1 MITMINNIIQRAGK
15 GLMKWGGAGVLSCL
29 LVSLSPCL
37 LTSCTDYLDKEERSI
52 IDASQPYL
60 NFRNFQ
66 GFVEELY
73 TAMPIMTG
81 HQYHSAWN
89 FGEDD
94 YWEPQESRQLPNAID
109 QGNYW
114 GWNECFYSYFKEK
127 QGGMNT
133 GTPERMISDV
143 STKGYL
149 YGLCWFGIRKANI
162 GIANL
167 DKMVDATQ
175 EEKNLIAG
183 QLYFFRAWNHFML
196 MQYWGGLPYIDVVLD
211 ANSVFNLPRLSYQAT
226 AEKAAEDFQKAAD
239 LLPVDWDQTAAG
251 KATLGKNS
259 VRINKVMALAYKGKD
274 LLWAG
279 SPMMNQESTGNATYN
294 ADFCKRAADTFAE
307 VLKICDETGRY
318 ELADWDHYQEIFY
331 TYKQNKLNGLKEVMF
346 WENMA
351 TCHIGVW
358 RWNLVNDWRP
368 PLINNSGIK
377 CYPAANYTDYFGMA
391 NGMPIPDITQPDA
404 ASGYNPEY
412 PYKDRD
418 PRFYYNF
425 IYDAVK
431 TVLDG
436 SKILKDGLPD
446 ERKQYASLYEG
457 GLYRTD
463 TPSKCVFTGYMNKKF
478 TSQYMNDFDDYKEG
492 TVLVMPLLRLAD
504 VYLMYAESAAAG
516 YGSATASASGYS
528 LSAVGA
534 IDKVRARAGVAGVNS
549 KFLGSVDDFM
559 SEVRRERAV
568 ELSFEGHRFTDLRR
582 WLLLDKAPYNKK
594 TAVYFDRAADQSDKD
609 RYANPKENH
618 VLNLREVVL
627 VERKYS
633 LPKHNWFPFPQKDVQ
648 MYPEFAQNPGW

>member
-1 MITMINNIIQRAGK
+1 MKMMNIYKK
-15 GLMKWGGAGVLSCL
+15 GVMGVMSLMGVMGVMGLA
-29 LVSLSPCL
+29 
-37 LTSCTDYLDKEERSI
+37 SCTDYLDKEERSI

-167 DKMVDATQ
+167 DKLVDATQ

-239 LLPVDWDQTAAG
+239 LLPIDWDQTAAG
-251 KATLGKNS
+251 KATLGKNA

-307 VLKICDETGRY
+307 ALKICEETGRY

-331 TYKQNKLNGLKEVMF
+331 TYKQNKLNGLKEVLF

-391 NGMPIPDITQPDA
+391 NGLPIPDITKPDA

-534 IDKVRARAGVAGVNS
+534 IDKVRARAGVAGVDS

-594 TAVYFDRAADQSDKD
+594 TAVYFDRAADQSDKE

-627 VERKYS
+627 TERKYT

>member
-1 MITMINNIIQRAGK
+1 MKMMNIYKK
-15 GLMKWGGAGVLSCL
+15 GVMGVMSLMGVMGVIGLA
-29 LVSLSPCL
+29 
-37 LTSCTDYLDKEERSI
+37 SCTDYLDKEERSI

-167 DKMVDATQ
+167 DKLVDATQ

-239 LLPVDWDQTAAG
+239 LLPIDWDQTAAG
-251 KATLGKNS
+251 KATLGKNA

-294 ADFCKRAADTFAE
+294 ADFCKRAADAFAE
-307 VLKICDETGRY
+307 ALKICEETGRY

-331 TYKQNKLNGLKEVMF
+331 TYKQNKLNGLKEVLF

-391 NGMPIPDITQPDA
+391 NGLPIPDITKPDA

-446 ERKQYASLYEG
+446 EHKQYASLYEG

-492 TVLVMPLLRLAD
+492 TVLVMPLMRLAD

-534 IDKVRARAGVAGVNS
+534 IDKVRARAGVAGVDS

-594 TAVYFDRAADQSDKD
+594 TAVYFDRAADQSDKE

-627 VERKYS
+627 TERKYT

>member
-1 MITMINNIIQRAGK
+1 MKMMNIYKK
-15 GLMKWGGAGVLSCL
+15 GVMGVMSLMGVMGVMGLA
-29 LVSLSPCL
+29 
-37 LTSCTDYLDKEERSI
+37 SCTDYLDKEERSI

-133 GTPERMISDV
+133 GTPERMINDV

-167 DKMVDATQ
+167 DKLVDATQ

-239 LLPVDWDQTAAG
+239 LLPIDWDQTAAG
-251 KATLGKNS
+251 KATLGKNA

-294 ADFCKRAADTFAE
+294 ADFCKRAADAFAE
-307 VLKICDETGRY
+307 ALKICEETGRY

-331 TYKQNKLNGLKEVMF
+331 TYKQNKLNGLKEVLF

-391 NGMPIPDITQPDA
+391 NGLPIPDITKPDA

-492 TVLVMPLLRLAD
+492 TVLVMPLMRLAD

-534 IDKVRARAGVAGVNS
+534 IDKVRARAGVAGVDS

-594 TAVYFDRAADQSDKD
+594 TAVYFDRAADQSDKE

-627 VERKYS
+627 TERKYT

>member
-1 MITMINNIIQRAGK
+1 
-15 GLMKWGGAGVLSCL
+15 
-29 LVSLSPCL
+29 
-37 LTSCTDYLDKEERSI
+37 
-52 IDASQPYL
+52 
-60 NFRNFQ
+60 
-66 GFVEELY
+66 
-73 TAMPIMTG
+73 MTG

-391 NGMPIPDITQPDA
+391 NGMPIPDITKPDA

-504 VYLMYAESAAAG
+504 VYLMYAESTAAG

>member
-1 MITMINNIIQRAGK
+1 
-15 GLMKWGGAGVLSCL
+15 MKIKQYISGSLLLLSAL
-29 LVSLSPCL
+29 LLAA
-37 LTSCTDYLDKEERSI
+37 SCTDYLDKEERSI
-52 IDASQPYL
+52 IEPTQPYL
-60 NFRNFQ
+60 NFKNFQ

-94 YWEPQESRQLPNAID
+94 YWEPSETRMLTYAID

-133 GTPERMISDV
+133 STPERMINDV

-196 MQYWGGLPYIDVVLD
+196 MQYWGGLPYIDRALD
-211 ANSVFNLPRLSYQAT
+211 PNEVFNLPRLNYQET

-251 KATLGKNS
+251 KATLGKNA

-279 SPMMNQESTGNATYN
+279 SPMMNEESTGSATYN
-294 ADFCKRAADTFAE
+294 AEICKRAADAFAQ

-318 ELADWDHYQEIFY
+318 ELADWDHYSEIFY
-331 TYKQNKLNGLKEVMF
+331 TYKQNKLNGLKEVIF

-358 RWNLVNDWRP
+358 RWNIVNDWRP

-377 CYPAANYTDYFGMA
+377 CYPAANYTDYFGME
-391 NGMPIPDITQPDA
+391 NGLPIPDITKKDA
-404 ASGYNPEY
+404 ASGYDPEY
-412 PYKDRD
+412 PFKNRD

-425 IYDAVK
+425 IYDGVK

-436 SKILKDGLPD
+436 SKILKDGMPD
-446 ERKQYASLYEG
+446 ERKQYASLFEG

-492 TVLVMPLLRLAD
+492 TVLVMPLVRLAD
-504 VYLMYAESAAAG
+504 IYLMYAESTAEG
-516 YGSATASASGYS
+516 YGSASATASGYG
-528 LSAVGA
+528 LSAVA
-534 IDKVRARAGVAGVNS
+534 AVDKVRARAGVKGVDA
-549 KFLGSVDDFM
+549 KYLGSVDQFM
-559 SEVRRERAV
+559 SELRRERAV

-582 WLLLDKAPYNKK
+582 WLLLDKAPYNVK
-594 TAVYFDRAADQSDKD
+594 TAVYFDRAADQSDAD

-627 VERKYS
+627 TERHFT

-648 MYPEFAQNPGW
+648 MYPEFSQNPGW

>member
-1 MITMINNIIQRAGK
+1 
-15 GLMKWGGAGVLSCL
+15 MKIKQYISCSL
-29 LVSLSPCL
+29 LL
-37 LTSCTDYLDKEERSI
+37 LAALTLNTSCKEYLDKEPKSD
-52 IDASQPYL
+52 IDPTQPYL

-73 TAMPIMTG
+73 AAMPIMTG
-81 HQYHSAWN
+81 HQYHSCWN

-94 YWEPQESRQLPNAID
+94 YWEPTETRMLTYAID

-133 GTPERMISDV
+133 ATGDRMVNDV
-143 STKGYL
+143 SSKGYL

-162 GIANL
+162 GLANL

-175 EEKNLIAG
+175 EEKNFIAG

-196 MQYWGGLPYIDVVLD
+196 MQYWGGIPYLD
-211 ANSVFNLPRLSYQAT
+211 RALSSSETYTLPRLSYQET

-239 LLPVDWDQTAAG
+239 LLPIDWDQTATG
-251 KATLGKNS
+251 KTTLGKN
-259 VRINKVMALAYKGKD
+259 VIRINKVMALAYLGKD

-294 ADFCKRAADTFAE
+294 AEFCKRAADAFAQA
-307 VLKICDETGRY
+307 LKICDETGIY
-318 ELADWDHYQEIFY
+318 ELADFDHYSDIFY
-331 TYKQNKLNGLKEVMF
+331 TYKQNKVNGVKEVLF
-346 WENMA
+346 YENMA

-391 NGMPIPDITQPDA
+391 NGLPIPDITKPDA
-404 ASGYNPEY
+404 ASGYDPEY

-418 PRFYYNF
+418 PRFYTNF
-425 IYDAVK
+425 IYDGVK
-431 TVLDG
+431 TVKDG

-446 ERKQYASLYEG
+446 ERKQYASMFEG

-463 TPSKCVFTGYMNKKF
+463 TPSKCCFTGYMNMKF

-492 TVLVMPLLRLAD
+492 NVLVMPLVRLAD
-504 VYLMYAESAAAG
+504 VYLMYAEATANG
-516 YGSATASASGYS
+516 YGSATATASGYG
-528 LSAVGA
+528 LTAVGA
-534 IDKVRARAGVAGVNS
+534 VDKIRDRAGVGHVDA
-549 KFLGSVDDFM
+549 KFLGSVDQFM

-594 TAVYFDRAADQSDKD
+594 TAVYFDRAADQTDKE
-609 RYANPKENH
+609 RYENPKNNH

-627 VERKYS
+627 TERHYS
-633 LPKHNWFPFPQKDVQ
+633 LPKHNWFPFPKKDVQ
-648 MYPEFAQNPGW
+648 MYPEFKQNPGWE

>member
-1 MITMINNIIQRAGK
+1 MKMMNIYKK
-15 GLMKWGGAGVLSCL
+15 GVMGVMSLMGVMGVMGLA
-29 LVSLSPCL
+29 
-37 LTSCTDYLDKEERSI
+37 SCTDYLDKEERSI

-133 GTPERMISDV
+133 GTPERMINDV

-167 DKMVDATQ
+167 DKLVDATQ

-239 LLPVDWDQTAAG
+239 LLPIDWDQTAAG
-251 KATLGKNS
+251 KATLGKNA

-294 ADFCKRAADTFAE
+294 ADFCKRAADAFAE
-307 VLKICDETGRY
+307 ALKICEETGRY

-331 TYKQNKLNGLKEVMF
+331 TYKQNKLNGLKEVLF

-391 NGMPIPDITQPDA
+391 NGLPIPDITKPDA

-446 ERKQYASLYEG
+446 EHKQYASLYEG

-492 TVLVMPLLRLAD
+492 TVLVMPLMRLAD

-534 IDKVRARAGVAGVNS
+534 INKVRARAGVAGVDS

-594 TAVYFDRAADQSDKD
+594 TAVYFDRAADQSDKE

-627 VERKYS
+627 TERKYT

>member
-1 MITMINNIIQRAGK
+1 MGVMSLMGVMGVI
-15 GLMKWGGAGVLSCL
+15 GLA
-29 LVSLSPCL
+29 
-37 LTSCTDYLDKEERSI
+37 SCTDYLDKEERSI

-167 DKMVDATQ
+167 DKLVDATQ

-239 LLPVDWDQTAAG
+239 LLPIDWDQTAAG
-251 KATLGKNS
+251 KATLGKNA

-294 ADFCKRAADTFAE
+294 ADFCKRAADAFAE
-307 VLKICDETGRY
+307 ALKICEETGRY

-331 TYKQNKLNGLKEVMF
+331 TYKQNKLNGLKEVLF

-391 NGMPIPDITQPDA
+391 NGLPIPDITKPDA

>member
-1 MITMINNIIQRAGK
+1 M
-15 GLMKWGGAGVLSCL
+15 GLMGIMGLM
-29 LVSLSPCL
+29 SLA
-37 LTSCTDYLDKEERSI
+37 SCTDYLAKEERSI
-52 IDASQPYL
+52 IDSSQPYL

-127 QGGMNT
+127 QSGMNT

>member
-1 MITMINNIIQRAGK
+1 MGVMSLMGVMGVI
-15 GLMKWGGAGVLSCL
+15 GLA
-29 LVSLSPCL
+29 
-37 LTSCTDYLDKEERSI
+37 SCTDYLDKEERSI

-133 GTPERMISDV
+133 GTPERMINDV

-167 DKMVDATQ
+167 DKLVDATQ

-211 ANSVFNLPRLSYQAT
+211 ANSVFNLPRLNYQAT

-239 LLPVDWDQTAAG
+239 LLPIDWDQTAAG
-251 KATLGKNS
+251 KATLGKNA

-294 ADFCKRAADTFAE
+294 ADFCKRAADAFAE
-307 VLKICDETGRY
+307 ALKICEETGRY

-331 TYKQNKLNGLKEVMF
+331 TYKQNKLNGLKEVLF

-391 NGMPIPDITQPDA
+391 NGLPIPDITKPDA

-446 ERKQYASLYEG
+446 EHKQYASLYEG

-492 TVLVMPLLRLAD
+492 TVLVMPLMRLAD

-534 IDKVRARAGVAGVNS
+534 INKVRARAGVAGVDS

-594 TAVYFDRAADQSDKD
+594 TAVYFDRAADQSDKE

-627 VERKYS
+627 TERKYT

>member
-1 MITMINNIIQRAGK
+1 MGVMSLMGVMGVI
-15 GLMKWGGAGVLSCL
+15 GLA
-29 LVSLSPCL
+29 
-37 LTSCTDYLDKEERSI
+37 SCTDYLDKEERSI

-167 DKMVDATQ
+167 DKLVDATQ

>member
-1 MITMINNIIQRAGK
+1 MMNIYKK
-15 GLMKWGGAGVLSCL
+15 GVMGVMSLMGVMGVMGLA
-29 LVSLSPCL
+29 
-37 LTSCTDYLDKEERSI
+37 SCTDYLDKEERSI

-167 DKMVDATQ
+167 DKLVDATQ

-239 LLPVDWDQTAAG
+239 LLPIDWDQTAAG
-251 KATLGKNS
+251 KATLGKNA

-307 VLKICDETGRY
+307 ALKICEETGRY

-331 TYKQNKLNGLKEVMF
+331 TYKQNKLNGLKEVLF

-391 NGMPIPDITQPDA
+391 NGLPIPDITKPDA

>member
-1 MITMINNIIQRAGK
+1 
-15 GLMKWGGAGVLSCL
+15 MKIKQYISGSLLLLSAL
-29 LVSLSPCL
+29 L
-37 LTSCTDYLDKEERSI
+37 LTVSCTDYLDKEERSN
-52 IDASQPYL
+52 IDPAQPYL
-60 NFRNFQ
+60 NFKNFQ

-94 YWEPQESRQLPNAID
+94 YWEPSETRMLTYAID

-114 GWNECFYSYFKEK
+114 GWDECFYSYFKEK

-133 GTPERMISDV
+133 STPERMINDV

-149 YGLCWFGIRKANI
+149 YGLCWFGIRKSNI

-175 EEKNLIAG
+175 EERNLIAG

-196 MQYWGGLPYIDVVLD
+196 MQYWGGLPYIDRIIEP
-211 ANSVFNLPRLSYQAT
+211 SETFNLPRLNYQET

-239 LLPVDWDQTAAG
+239 LLPIDWDQTTAG
-251 KATLGKNS
+251 KATLGKNNL
-259 VRINKVMALAYKGKD
+259 RINKVMALAYMGKD

-279 SPMMNQESTGNATYN
+279 SPMMNQESTGNSSYN
-294 ADFCKRAADTFAE
+294 ADYCKRAADAFAQ
-307 VLKICDETGRY
+307 VLKICDATGRY

-331 TYKQNKLNGLKEVMF
+331 TYKTNKINGLKEVLF
-346 WENMA
+346 YENTA

-391 NGMPIPDITQPDA
+391 NGLPIPDITKADA

-425 IYDAVK
+425 IYDGVK

-436 SKILKDGLPD
+436 SKILDKSTGLPD
-446 ERKQYASLYEG
+446 ERKQYASLFDG

-504 VYLMYAESAAAG
+504 VYLMYAESAANG
-516 YGSATASASGYS
+516 YGSATATASGYS

-534 IDKVRARAGVAGVNS
+534 VNIVRARAGVAGVDS
-549 KFLGSVDDFM
+549 KFLGSVDQFM

-582 WLLLDKAPYNKK
+582 WLLLDKAPYNVK
-594 TAVYFDRAADQSDKD
+594 TAVYFDRATDQSDAD

-618 VLNLREVVL
+618 VKNLREVVL
-627 VERKYS
+627 TTRKYT

-648 MYPEFAQNPGW
+648 LYPEFAQNPGW

>member
-1 MITMINNIIQRAGK
+1 MGVMSLMGVMGVM
-15 GLMKWGGAGVLSCL
+15 GLA
-29 LVSLSPCL
+29 
-37 LTSCTDYLDKEERSI
+37 SCTDYLDKEERSI

-167 DKMVDATQ
+167 DKLVDATQ

-307 VLKICDETGRY
+307 ALKICEETGRY

-331 TYKQNKLNGLKEVMF
+331 TYKQNKLNGLKEVLF

-391 NGMPIPDITQPDA
+391 NGLPIPDITKPDA

-534 IDKVRARAGVAGVNS
+534 IDKVRARAGVAGVDS

>member
-1 MITMINNIIQRAGK
+1 M
-15 GLMKWGGAGVLSCL
+15 GLMGIMGIMGMM
-29 LVSLSPCL
+29 SLMSL
-37 LTSCTDYLDKEERSI
+37 ASCTDYLDKEERSI

>member
-1 MITMINNIIQRAGK
+1 M
-15 GLMKWGGAGVLSCL
+15 GLMGIMGLM
-29 LVSLSPCL
+29 SLA
-37 LTSCTDYLDKEERSI
+37 SCTDYLDKEERSI

-391 NGMPIPDITQPDA
+391 NGLPIPDITKPDA

>member
-1 MITMINNIIQRAGK
+1 MGVMSLMGVMGVM
-15 GLMKWGGAGVLSCL
+15 GLA
-29 LVSLSPCL
+29 
-37 LTSCTDYLDKEERSI
+37 SCTDYLDKEERSI

-167 DKMVDATQ
+167 DKLVDATQ

-239 LLPVDWDQTAAG
+239 LLPIDWDQTAAG
-251 KATLGKNS
+251 KATLGKNA

-307 VLKICDETGRY
+307 ALKICEETGRY

-331 TYKQNKLNGLKEVMF
+331 TYKQNKLNGLKEVLF

-391 NGMPIPDITQPDA
+391 NGLPIPDITKPDA

-492 TVLVMPLLRLAD
+492 TVLVMPLMRLAD

-534 IDKVRARAGVAGVNS
+534 IDKVRARAGVAGVDS

-594 TAVYFDRAADQSDKD
+594 TAVYFDRAADQSDKE

-627 VERKYS
+627 TERKYT

>member
-1 MITMINNIIQRAGK
+1 MGVMSLMGVMGVM
-15 GLMKWGGAGVLSCL
+15 GLA
-29 LVSLSPCL
+29 
-37 LTSCTDYLDKEERSI
+37 SCTDYLDKEERSI
-52 IDASQPYL
+52 IDASQSYL

-167 DKMVDATQ
+167 DKLVDATQ

-239 LLPVDWDQTAAG
+239 LLPIDWDQTAAG
-251 KATLGKNS
+251 KATLGKNA

-294 ADFCKRAADTFAE
+294 ADFCKRAADAFAE
-307 VLKICDETGRY
+307 ALKICEETGRY

-331 TYKQNKLNGLKEVMF
+331 TYKQNKLNGLKEVLF

-391 NGMPIPDITQPDA
+391 NGLPIPDITKPDA

-446 ERKQYASLYEG
+446 EHKQYASLYEG

-492 TVLVMPLLRLAD
+492 TVLVMPLMRLAD

-534 IDKVRARAGVAGVNS
+534 IDKVRARAGVAGVDS

-594 TAVYFDRAADQSDKD
+594 TAVYFDRAADQSDKE

-627 VERKYS
+627 TERKYT

>member
-1 MITMINNIIQRAGK
+1 MKMMNIYKK
-15 GLMKWGGAGVLSCL
+15 GVMGVMSLMGVMGVMGLA
-29 LVSLSPCL
+29 
-37 LTSCTDYLDKEERSI
+37 SCTDYLDKEEKSI

-133 GTPERMISDV
+133 GTPERMINDV

-167 DKMVDATQ
+167 DKLVDATQ

-239 LLPVDWDQTAAG
+239 LLPIDWDQTAAG
-251 KATLGKNS
+251 KATLGKNA

-294 ADFCKRAADTFAE
+294 ADFCKRAADAFAE
-307 VLKICDETGRY
+307 ALKICEETGRY

-331 TYKQNKLNGLKEVMF
+331 TYKQNKLNGLKEVLF

-391 NGMPIPDITQPDA
+391 NGLPIPDITKPDA

-446 ERKQYASLYEG
+446 EHKQYASLYEG

-492 TVLVMPLLRLAD
+492 TVLVMPLMRLAD

-534 IDKVRARAGVAGVNS
+534 INKVRARAGVAGVDS

-594 TAVYFDRAADQSDKD
+594 TAVYFDRAADQSDKE

-627 VERKYS
+627 TERKYT

>member
-1 MITMINNIIQRAGK
+1 MGVMSLMGVMGVM
-15 GLMKWGGAGVLSCL
+15 GLA
-29 LVSLSPCL
+29 
-37 LTSCTDYLDKEERSI
+37 SCTDYLDKEERSI

-133 GTPERMISDV
+133 GTPERMINDV

-167 DKMVDATQ
+167 DKLVDATQ

-239 LLPVDWDQTAAG
+239 LLPIDWDQTAAG
-251 KATLGKNS
+251 KATLGKNA

-294 ADFCKRAADTFAE
+294 ADFCKRAADAFAE
-307 VLKICDETGRY
+307 ALKICEETGRY

-331 TYKQNKLNGLKEVMF
+331 TYKQNKLNGLKEVLF

-391 NGMPIPDITQPDA
+391 NGLPIPDITKPDA

-446 ERKQYASLYEG
+446 EHKQYASLYEG

-492 TVLVMPLLRLAD
+492 TVLVMPLMRLAD

-534 IDKVRARAGVAGVNS
+534 IDKVRARAGVAGVDS

-594 TAVYFDRAADQSDKD
+594 TAVYFDRAADQSDKE

-627 VERKYS
+627 TERKYT